1 MDRTPEQ
8 EAEQKI
14 ESKLEEQGWEKT
26 DSDSNQTV
34 YDKYVQLPDG
44 READYVLYSIGKP
57 IGIIEAKRRSKNPSN
72 HLQQARNYAK
82 AIEGSTTHNG
92 VYGVPFV
99 FTSNGE
105 TIVADD
111 LREGTPDTREIRS
124 FYTPENISRQLSL
137 NITSGLEWLASHSHE
152 DTDKELW
159 ENQSDAISNI
169 KKALQNRRRRILV
182 SMATGSG
189 KTRLAMALTY
199 QLLDS
204 GYAGRVLFVPDTEQL
219 ERDALQAFRSYDP
232 LGSPRFS
239 DQYITRGFDEYRD
252 KGDADVVISTIQ
264 KAHYELK
271 ENPDECSVGEFD
283 VVVADECHRGIYN
296 TEGGYGKVLDYYDS
310 IEIGL
315 TATPHQKTIQRYN
328 NNHVYS
334 YDYHEA
340 LDDDKVVPFR
350 PYVIQTE
357 ATMDGIVYDGE
368 HYSPSDFG
376 TNVYIRDT
384 HRKVAREITD
394 EADIENELTLVF
406 AQNIDH
412 ANIIAED
419 FREVFSE
426 ELQID
431 NPKEFVK
438 TITSENRHSEAT
450 LDNFD
455 DKRRNPRVAV
465 TVDMVSTGVDV
476 RPLNN
481 LVFLRAVKS
490 SILYNQMV
498 GRGTRNTPQKEF
510 FRMFD
515 CIGVLTYHDD
525 NMFST
530 ENLDIQHP
538 DSDGDGD
545 SELAEPPKE
554 IEDKDVDRVVRQYQA
569 YPLKDDFVEGDKFIS
584 KVSEVIESNR
594 ESIIHAVDNEESIE
608 GADSEIEEILS
619 EEWRYFTQD
628 YIIDASPSHIASLFE
643 LASEVLLGHNSIRKN
658 SERAKQAV
666 GRKYELSDEQQGWVQ
681 MFVKRAVIEKETISK
696 SQLLEKP
703 FSDYG
708 GYDYAINLFQNPSLD
723 EIISTFNN
731 QLLSMPE
738 TATTNTDDEHFTN
751 ETNYA

>member
-1 MDRTPEQ
+1 MTTPEQ
-8 EAEQKI
+8 KAESKI
-14 ESKLEEQGWEKT
+14 ESDLEEQGWEKI
-26 DSDSNQTV
+26 DSDSNRTG
-34 YDKYVQLPDG
+34 YDKYVQLSDG

-57 IGIIEAKRRSKNPSN
+57 VAVIEAKRQSKNPKN
-72 HLQQARNYAK
+72 HLQQARNYAQV
-82 AIEGSTTHNG
+82 IGGGSYSG
-92 VYGVPFV
+92 VYGVRFV
-99 FTSNGE
+99 FSSNGE
-105 TIVADD
+105 TMVVDD
-111 LREGTPDTREIRS
+111 LSEGTPDAREIRS
-124 FYTPENISRQLSL
+124 FYTPSDISRRLALS
-137 NITSGLEWLASHSHE
+137 ISSGLDWLSSHTHE

-159 ENQSDAISNI
+159 ENQFKAISSI
-169 KKALQNRRRRILV
+169 KDALQSRKRRILV

-199 QLLDS
+199 QLLES

-219 ERDALQAFRSYDP
+219 ERDALQAFQSYDP

-252 KGDADVVISTIQ
+252 KGDADVVVSTIQ

-271 ENPDECSVGEFD
+271 ENPEQCSVGEFD

-296 TEGGYGKVLDYYDS
+296 SEEGYGKVLDYYDS

-376 TNVYIRDT
+376 TNVYIHDT
-384 HRKVAREITD
+384 HRKVAE
-394 EADIENELTLVF
+394 EVADIADVENELTLVF

-426 ELQID
+426 ELDID

-438 TITSENRHSEAT
+438 TITSEDRHSEAT

-498 GRGTRNTPQKEF
+498 GRGTRNTPKKEF
-510 FRMFD
+510 FRLFD
-515 CIGVLTYHDD
+515 CIGVLNYHDD

-530 ENLDIQHP
+530 ENIDIQYT
-538 DSDGDGD
+538 DSDDPD
-545 SELAEPPKE
+545 NPKPSDPPKE
-554 IEDKDVDRVVRQYQA
+554 IEDKDIDRVVKRHQA
-569 YPLKDDFVEGDKFIS
+569 YPLEDGFVEEDEF
-584 KVSEVIESNR
+584 VSEVSKAIESNR
-594 ESIIHAVDNEESIE
+594 GAVTRAVNSAESIE
-608 GADSEIEEILS
+608 EADIEIEKILS
-619 EEWRYFTQD
+619 EEWKYFTRE
-628 YIIDASPSHIASLFE
+628 YILDAVPSHIDSLFE
-643 LASEVLLGHNSIRKN
+643 LASEVILGHNSIRQN
-658 SERAKQAV
+658 SERAKEAV
-666 GRKYELSDEQQGWVQ
+666 NEEYELSEEQQEWVQ
-681 MFVKRAVIEKETISK
+681 MFVERAVIEKETISK
-696 SQLLEKP
+696 PQLLEKP

-708 GYDYAINLFQNPSLD
+708 GYDYAIELFQEPDLNV
-723 EIISTFNN
+723 IIAAFNDR
-731 QLLSMPE
+731 LLSMPE
-738 TATTNTDDEHFTN
+738 TATTNTGDSHSTN
-751 ETNYA
+751 ETNYV

>member
-1 MDRTPEQ
+1 MTTPEQ
-8 EAEQKI
+8 KAESKI
-14 ESKLEEQGWEKT
+14 ESDLEEQGWEKI
-26 DSDSNQTV
+26 DSDSNRTG
-34 YDKYVQLPDG
+34 YDKYVQLSDG

-57 IGIIEAKRRSKNPSN
+57 VAVIEAKRQSKNPKN
-72 HLQQARNYAK
+72 HLQQARNYAQV
-82 AIEGSTTHNG
+82 IGGGSYSG

-99 FTSNGE
+99 FSSNGE
-105 TIVADD
+105 TMVVDD
-111 LREGTPDTREIRS
+111 LSEGTQDAREIRS
-124 FYTPENISRQLSL
+124 FYTPSDISRRLALS
-137 NITSGLEWLASHSHE
+137 ISSGLDWLSSHTHE

-159 ENQSDAISNI
+159 ENQFEAISSI
-169 KKALQNRRRRILV
+169 KDALQSRKRRILV

-199 QLLDS
+199 QLLES

-219 ERDALQAFRSYDP
+219 ERDALQAFQSYDP

-252 KGDADVVISTIQ
+252 KGDADVVVSTIQ

-271 ENPDECSVGEFD
+271 ENPEQCSVGEFD

-296 TEGGYGKVLDYYDS
+296 SEEGYGKVLDYYDS

-357 ATMDGIVYDGE
+357 ATMDGIVYDGK

-376 TNVYIRDT
+376 TNVYIHDT
-384 HRKVAREITD
+384 HRKVAKEV
-394 EADIENELTLVF
+394 ADIADVESELTLVF

-419 FREVFSE
+419 FREVLSE
-426 ELQID
+426 ELDID

-438 TITSENRHSEAT
+438 TITSEDRHSEAT

-490 SILYNQMV
+490 SILFNQMV
-498 GRGTRNTPQKEF
+498 GRGTRNTPKKEF
-510 FRMFD
+510 FRLFD
-515 CIGVLTYHDD
+515 CIGVLNYHDD

-530 ENLDIQHP
+530 ENIDIQYT
-538 DSDGDGD
+538 D
-545 SELAEPPKE
+545 SEDTQDAKPTDPPKE
-554 IEDKDVDRVVRQYQA
+554 IEDEDIDRVVKRHQA
-569 YPLKDDFVEGDKFIS
+569 YPLKHGFVEEDEF
-584 KVSEVIESNR
+584 VSEVSEAIESNR
-594 ESIIHAVDNEESIE
+594 EAVTRAVNSAESIE
-608 GADSEIEEILS
+608 EADIEIEKILS
-619 EEWRYFTQD
+619 KEWKYFSRE
-628 YIIDASPSHIASLFE
+628 YILDAVPSHIESLFE
-643 LASEVLLGHNSIRKN
+643 LASEIILGHNSIRQN
-658 SERAKQAV
+658 SERAKEAV
-666 GRKYELSDEQQGWVQ
+666 NEEYELSEEQQEWVQ
-681 MFVKRAVIEKETISK
+681 MFVERAVIEKETISK
-696 SQLLEKP
+696 PQLLEKP

-708 GYDYAINLFQNPSLD
+708 GYDYAIELFQEPDLNA
-723 EIISTFNN
+723 IIAAFNDR
-731 QLLSMPE
+731 LLSMPE
-738 TATTNTDDEHFTN
+738 TATTNTGDSHSTN
-751 ETNYA
+751 ETNYV

>member
-1 MDRTPEQ
+1 MTTPEG
-8 EAEQKI
+8 EAEEKI
-14 ESKLEEQGWEKT
+14 EAELQSQDWEEIPSGT
-26 DSDSNQTV
+26 NRTGYS
-34 YDKYVQLPDG
+34 KYVHLPDG
-44 READYVLYSIGKP
+44 READYVLYSLGKP
-57 IGIIEAKRRSKNPSN
+57 VAIIEAKRQSKNPKN
-72 HLQQARNYAK
+72 HLQQAHNYAK
-82 AIEGSTTHNG
+82 VIQGGATYNG
-92 VYGVPFV
+92 IYGVPFV
-99 FTSNGE
+99 FASNGE
-105 TIVADD
+105 KIVIDD
-111 LREGTPDTREIRS
+111 LRDGTPDAREIRS
-124 FYTPENISRQLSL
+124 FYTPADISRRLSL

-159 ENQSDAISNI
+159 ENQSEAISNI
-169 KKALQNRRRRILV
+169 KEALQSRKRRILV

-199 QLLDS
+199 QLLES

-219 ERDALQAFRSYDP
+219 ERDALQAFQSYDP

-252 KGDADVVISTIQ
+252 KGDADVVVSTIQ

-296 TEGGYGKVLDYYDS
+296 SEEGYGKVLDFYDS

-368 HYSPSDFG
+368 HYSPNDFG
-376 TNVYIRDT
+376 TNVYIHDT
-384 HRKVAREITD
+384 HRKVAKEIID
-394 EADIENELTLVF
+394 KADIEDELTLVF

-412 ANIIAED
+412 ANIITED

-465 TVDMVSTGVDV
+465 TVDMVSTGVDI

-490 SILYNQMV
+490 SILYNQMI
-498 GRGTRNTPQKEF
+498 GRGTRNTPEKEF

-515 CIGVLTYHDD
+515 CIGVLDYHDD

-530 ENLDIQHP
+530 ENLDIKYT
-538 DSDGDGD
+538 DSDNNGE
-545 SELAEPPKE
+545 SKPSEPPKE
-554 IEDKDVDRVVRQYQA
+554 IKDKDVDRVVRQFQA
-569 YPLKDDFVEGDKFIS
+569 YPLKDEFVEEDKFIS
-584 KVSEVIESNR
+584 KVSEVIESKR
-594 ESIIHAVDNEESIE
+594 EAIIHAINEAESIE
-608 GADSEIEEILS
+608 EADSKIEEILS

-628 YIIDASPSHIASLFE
+628 YISDASPSHITSLFE
-643 LASEVLLGHNSIRKN
+643 LTSEVLLGHNSIRKN

-666 GRKYELSDEQQGWVQ
+666 NSEYELSDEQQEWIQ
-681 MFVKRAVIEKETISK
+681 MFVERAVIEKETISK
-696 SQLLEKP
+696 PQLLEKP

-708 GYDYAINLFQNPSLD
+708 GYDYAIDLFQDPDLD
-723 EIISTFNN
+723 TIIATFNDE
-731 QLLSMPE
+731 LLSMPE
-738 TATTNTDDEHFTN
+738 MAIDNTDDSESTN
-751 ETNYA
+751 EPNYV

>member
-1 MDRTPEQ
+1 MTTPEQ
-8 EAEQKI
+8 EAEKKI
-14 ESKLEEQGWEKT
+14 EVELESQGWEET
-26 DSDSNQTV
+26 SSDAKQTG
-34 YDKYVQLPDG
+34 YSKYVHLPDG
-44 READYVLYSIGKP
+44 READYVLYSLGRP
-57 IGIIEAKRRSKNPSN
+57 VAIIEAKRQSKNPKN
-72 HLQQARNYAK
+72 HLQQARNYAQV
-82 AIEGSTTHNG
+82 IEGGTTYSG
-92 VYGVPFV
+92 IYGVPFV
-99 FTSNGE
+99 FASNGE
-105 TIVADD
+105 KIVIDD
-111 LREGTPDTREIRS
+111 LREGTPDVREMRS
-124 FYTPENISRQLSL
+124 FYTPEDISRRLSL
-137 NITSGLEWLASHSHE
+137 NISSGLEWLASHSHE

-159 ENQSDAISNI
+159 ENQAEAISNI
-169 KKALQNRRRRILV
+169 KTALQSQNRRILV

-199 QLLDS
+199 QLLES

-219 ERDALQAFRSYDP
+219 ERDALQAFQSYDP

-239 DQYITRGFDEYRD
+239 DQYITRGFDEYRE
-252 KGDADVVISTIQ
+252 KGDADVVVSTIQ

-271 ENPDECSVGEFD
+271 ENPEQCSVGEFD

-296 TEGGYGKVLDYYDS
+296 SEEGYGKVLDYYDS

-340 LDDDKVVPFR
+340 LDDDRVVPFR

-357 ATMDGIVYDGE
+357 ATMDGIVYDGK

-376 TNVYIRDT
+376 TNVFIHDT
-384 HRKVAREITD
+384 HRKVAKEII
-394 EADIENELTLVF
+394 EEGDIENELTLVF

-412 ANIIAED
+412 ANIITED

-426 ELQID
+426 ELDID
-431 NPKEFVK
+431 NSKEFVK
-438 TITSENRHSEAT
+438 TITSENRHAEAT

-455 DKRRNPRVAV
+455 DRRRNPRVAV
-465 TVDMVSTGVDV
+465 TVDMVSTGVDI

-515 CIGVLTYHDD
+515 CIGVLDYHDD

-530 ENLDIQHP
+530 ENLDIQYP
-538 DSDGDGD
+538 DSDDDGD
-545 SELAEPPKE
+545 SKPTEPPKE
-554 IEDKDVDRVVRQYQA
+554 IEDRDIDRVIKQYQA
-569 YPLKDDFVEGDKFIS
+569 YPLKNEFVEEGKFIS
-584 KVSEVIESNR
+584 EVSELIESKK
-594 ESIIHAVDNEESIE
+594 EAIIHAVDESESIE
-608 GADSEIEEILS
+608 EADNKIEKILS

-628 YIIDASPSHIASLFE
+628 YILDASSSHINSLFE
-643 LASEVLLGHNSIRKN
+643 LTSEVLLGHNSIRKN
-658 SERAKQAV
+658 SKRAKQAV
-666 GRKYELSDEQQGWVQ
+666 IEEYGLSDEQQEWIQ
-681 MFVKRAVIEKETISK
+681 MLVERAVIEKETISK

-708 GYDYAINLFQNPSLD
+708 GYDHAIELFEDPDLD
-723 EIISTFNN
+723 TLIATFNSE
-731 QLLSMPE
+731 LLSMSEMATNNRGGDDSTDE
-738 TATTNTDDEHFTN
+738 TSHV
-751 ETNYA
+751 

>member
-1 MDRTPEQ
+1 MTTPEQ
-8 EAEQKI
+8 KAEKKI
-14 ESKLEEQGWEKT
+14 QSELEKQGWDKVP
-26 DSDSNQTV
+26 SDSNQTG
-34 YDKYVQLPDG
+34 YSKYVEMPDG
-44 READYVLYSIGKP
+44 READYVLYSIGSP
-57 IGIIEAKRRSKNPSN
+57 VAIIEAKPESKTPRN
-72 HLQQARNYAK
+72 HFQQARNYAQVIK
-82 AIEGSTTHNG
+82 GGATYNG
-92 VYGVPFV
+92 IYGVPFV
-99 FTSNGE
+99 FTSDGE
-105 TIVADD
+105 TIMIDD
-111 LREGTPDTREIRS
+111 LREGTPDNREVRS
-124 FYTPENISRQLSL
+124 FYTPDDISRRLSL
-137 NITSGLEWLASHSHE
+137 NITSGLEWLVSHTHE
-152 DTDKELW
+152 DTDKQLW
-159 ENQSDAISNI
+159 ENQSEAISNI
-169 KKALQNRRRRILV
+169 KEALQSRKRRILV

-199 QLLDS
+199 QLLES

-219 ERDALQAFRSYDP
+219 ERDALQAFQSYDP

-252 KGDADVVISTIQ
+252 KGDADVVVSTIQ

-271 ENPDECSVGEFD
+271 ENPEECSVGEFD

-296 TEGGYGKVLDYYDS
+296 SEEGYGKVLDFYDS

-376 TNVYIRDT
+376 TNVYIHDT
-384 HRKVAREITD
+384 HRKVAKEIINK
-394 EADIENELTLVF
+394 ADPEDELTLVF

-426 ELQID
+426 ELQIE

-515 CIGVLTYHDD
+515 CIGVLDYHDD

-530 ENLDIQHP
+530 ENLDIQYSDSGDTEDQKPP
-538 DSDGDGD
+538 D
-545 SELAEPPKE
+545 PPKE
-554 IEDKDVDRVVRQYQA
+554 IEDQDIDKVVKQYQA
-569 YPLKDDFVEGDKFIS
+569 YPLESEFVEKDRFIS
-584 KVSEVIESNR
+584 KVSEVIESKR
-594 ESIIHAVDNEESIE
+594 EDIVHAINTVESIE
-608 GADSEIEEILS
+608 EADARIEQILS
-619 EEWRYFTQD
+619 KEWRYFTQD
-628 YIIDASPSHIASLFE
+628 YILDASPSHITSLFE

-658 SERAKQAV
+658 SERANQAV
-666 GRKYELSDEQQGWVQ
+666 NSEYDLSDEQQEWIQ
-681 MFVKRAVIEKETISK
+681 MFVERAVIEKEIISK
-696 SQLLEKP
+696 RQLLEKP

-708 GYDYAINLFQNPSLD
+708 GYDYAIDLFQNPDLD
-723 EIISTFNN
+723 TIIATFNDE
-731 QLLSMPE
+731 LLSMPKMP
-738 TATTNTDDEHFTN
+738 TNNTGDSDSTN
-751 ETNYA
+751 ETNYV

>member
-1 MDRTPEQ
+1 MTTPEA
-8 EAEQKI
+8 EAEEKI
-14 ESKLEEQGWEKT
+14 EAELESQGWEEIA
-26 DSDSNQTV
+26 SDAKQTGYSKHV
-34 YDKYVQLPDG
+34 YLPDG
-44 READYVLYSIGKP
+44 READYVLYSFGRP
-57 IGIIEAKRRSKNPSN
+57 VAIIEAKRRSKNPKN
-72 HLQQARNYAK
+72 HIQQARNYAQV
-82 AIEGSTTHNG
+82 IEDGTTYNG
-92 VYGVPFV
+92 IYGVPFV

-105 TIVADD
+105 DIIIDD
-111 LREGTPDTREIRS
+111 LREGTPDAREIRS
-124 FYTPENISRQLSL
+124 FYTPDDISRRPSL
-137 NITSGLEWLASHSHE
+137 NIKSGLEWLASHSHE
-152 DTDKELW
+152 DTDKQLW
-159 ENQSDAISNI
+159 ENQSEAISNI
-169 KKALQNRRRRILV
+169 KQALQNRKRRILV

-199 QLLDS
+199 QLLES
-204 GYAGRVLFVPDTEQL
+204 GYAGRVLFAPDTEQL
-219 ERDALQAFRSYDP
+219 ERDALQAFQSYDP

-252 KGDADVVISTIQ
+252 KGDADVVVSTIQ

-271 ENPDECSVGEFD
+271 ENPEECSVGEFD

-296 TEGGYGKVLDYYDS
+296 SEEGYGKVLDFYDS

-315 TATPHQKTIQRYN
+315 TATPHQKTIRRYN

-357 ATMDGIVYDGE
+357 ATMDGIVYEGE

-376 TNVYIRDT
+376 TNVYIHDT
-384 HRKVAREITD
+384 HRKVAEEIINK
-394 EADIENELTLVF
+394 ADIEDELTLVF

-419 FREVFSE
+419 FREVFSQ
-426 ELQID
+426 ELQI
-431 NPKEFVK
+431 NHPKEFVK
-438 TITSENRHSEAT
+438 TITSESRHAEAT

-515 CIGVLTYHDD
+515 CIGVLDYHED

-530 ENLDIQHP
+530 ERLDIQYSDADDDGESKPP
-538 DSDGDGD
+538 D
-545 SELAEPPKE
+545 PPKE
-554 IEDKDVDRVVRQYQA
+554 IEDRDVDRVIKQYQA
-569 YPLKDDFVEGDKFIS
+569 YPLKNEFVEADKFIS
-584 KVSEVIESNR
+584 KVSGVIESKKG
-594 ESIIHAVDNEESIE
+594 EIVHAVDDVGSIE
-608 GADSEIEEILS
+608 QADNKIEEILS
-619 EEWRYFTQD
+619 EEWRYFTQE
-628 YIIDASPSHIASLFE
+628 YILDASPSHINSLFE
-643 LASEVLLGHNSIRKN
+643 LTSEVLIGHNSIRKN
-658 SERAKQAV
+658 SEQAKQAV
-666 GRKYELSDEQQGWVQ
+666 NKEYDLSDEQQEWIQ
-681 MFVKRAVIEKETISK
+681 MFVERSVIEKETISK
-696 SQLLEKP
+696 QQLLEKP

-708 GYDYAINLFQNPSLD
+708 GYDYAIDLFQDPSLD
-723 EIISTFNN
+723 NVITTFNDE
-731 QLLSMPE
+731 LLSMPE
-738 TATTNTDDEHFTN
+738 ITTNNTGGDNSTV
-751 ETNYA
+751 ETSYV

>member
-1 MDRTPEQ
+1 MTTPEGKAEKKI
-8 EAEQKI
+8 EAELQ
-14 ESKLEEQGWEKT
+14 SQGWKEISSDANKT
-26 DSDSNQTV
+26 GYS
-34 YDKYVQLPDG
+34 KYVQLPDG
-44 READYVLYSIGKP
+44 READYVLYSFGKP
-57 IGIIEAKRRSKNPSN
+57 VTIIEAKRQSKNPNN
-72 HLQQARNYAK
+72 HLQQARNYAQVIK
-82 AIEGSTTHNG
+82 GGTTYNG
-92 VYGVPFV
+92 IYRVPFV
-99 FTSNGE
+99 LASNGE
-105 TIVADD
+105 TIVFDD
-111 LREGTPDTREIRS
+111 LREGTPDPREIRS
-124 FYTPENISRQLSL
+124 FYKPDDISRRLSL
-137 NITSGLEWLASHSHE
+137 NISSGLEWLASHSQE

-159 ENQSDAISNI
+159 ENQSEAISNI
-169 KKALQNRRRRILV
+169 KEALQSRKRRILV

-199 QLLDS
+199 QLLES

-219 ERDALQAFRSYDP
+219 ERDALQAFQSYDP

-239 DQYITRGFDEYRD
+239 DQYITRGFDEYRN
-252 KGDADVVISTIQ
+252 KGDADVVVSTIQ

-271 ENPDECSVGEFD
+271 ENPEKCSVGEFD

-296 TEGGYGKVLDYYDS
+296 TEEGYGKVLDYYDG

-340 LDDDKVVPFR
+340 LDDDKVVSFR

-357 ATMDGIVYDGE
+357 AMMDGIVYDGE

-376 TNVYIRDT
+376 TNVYIHDT
-384 HRKVAREITD
+384 HRKVAKEIINK
-394 EADIENELTLVF
+394 ADIEDELTLVF

-426 ELQID
+426 ELQIN

-498 GRGTRNTPQKEF
+498 GRGTRNTPKKEF

-515 CIGVLTYHDD
+515 CIGVLDYHDD

-530 ENLDIQHP
+530 ENLDIQYSESGDTKDPKPP
-538 DSDGDGD
+538 D
-545 SELAEPPKE
+545 PPKE
-554 IEDKDVDRVVRQYQA
+554 IEAQDVDEVVNQYQA
-569 YPLKDDFVEGDKFIS
+569 YPLESEFVDEEKFIS
-584 KVSEVIESNR
+584 EVSGVIESER
-594 ESIIHAVDNEESIE
+594 RDIIHAINNAESIE
-608 GADSEIEEILS
+608 EADIKLEEILS
-619 EEWRYFTQD
+619 KEWRYYTQD
-628 YIIDASPSHIASLFE
+628 YILDASPSHITSLFE

-658 SERAKQAV
+658 SEQAKQAV
-666 GRKYELSDEQQGWVQ
+666 KSEYNLSDEQQEWIQ
-681 MFVKRAVIEKETISK
+681 MFVERAVIGKETISK

-708 GYDYAINLFQNPSLD
+708 GYDYAIDLFQDPSLD
-723 EIISTFNN
+723 TIVNMFNN
-731 QLLSMPE
+731 ELLSVPE
-738 TATTNTDDEHFTN
+738 MTTNNTGDDNPTD
-751 ETNYA
+751 ETNYV